1 MNSYTWVPYLGSL
14 PPASNDCLWV
24 YPHLDEP
31 LRLPDELGG
40 EDGHAGGPVTYL
52 LVLHTDDTTT
62 YRTDDTTTNRT
73 DDATIRKDNTRVS
86 EPPDFRRL
94 RLLVNC
100 KAENI
105 KTIHTNEATTRINQ
119 NEHFNFFH
127 PKNNFNN
134 ND

>member
-62 YRTDDTTTNRT
+62 NRTDDTTTNRT
-73 DDATIRKDNTRVS
+73 DDATIRTDDTTIRT
-86 EPPDFRRL
+86 DDTTTIRTDDTTTIRTDDTT
-94 RLLVNC
+94 
-100 KAENI
+100 
-105 KTIHTNEATTRINQ
+105 TIHTDDTTNSRTDDTNQ
-119 NEHFNFFH
+119 SNRRQQPIEN
-127 PKNNFNN
+127 
-134 ND
+134 